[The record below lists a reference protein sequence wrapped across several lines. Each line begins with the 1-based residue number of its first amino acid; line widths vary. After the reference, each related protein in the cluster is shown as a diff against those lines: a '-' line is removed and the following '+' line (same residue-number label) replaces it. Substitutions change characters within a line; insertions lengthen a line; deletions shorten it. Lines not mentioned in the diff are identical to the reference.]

1 MGSGYEITMIAG
13 GDAMAVTWRGEVE
26 IGLWHMFVTD
36 LVDDERV
43 CLGLGRLHDF
53 RAVNVD
59 FDQDMVGQMAA
70 VIDANDDKLGRR
82 RIALLLGGDVDFGV
96 MRMLASMS
104 EPQGSDVQVF
114 RDGVAAL
121 AWVGAPDDTVLPAD
135 GKGEG
140 R

>member
-13 GDAMAVTWRGEVE
+13 GNAMAVTWRGEVE
-26 IGLWHMFVTD
+26 IGLWRTFVTD

-43 CLGLGRLHDF
+43 RLGLGRLHDF

-82 RIALLLGGDVDFGV
+82 RIALLVGGDVDFGV

-104 EPQGSDVQVF
+104 DTQGSDVQVF
-114 RDGVAAL
+114 RVGVAAL